1 MNVLS
6 LFDGLS
12 GGRVALDRAGLPITN
27 YYASEIDKYAIAV
40 SQANYPEIIRLGDV
54 KDWHDWN
61 IEMPDLIIAGS
72 PCQGF
77 SRAGKMLNF
86 NDSRSA
92 LFFTFLDILN
102 HYLDI
107 NPGLNFMLENVSM
120 KKEYIEIIS
129 EMLGVCPIKIDSALV
144 SGQRRTRYYWTNIGD
159 VKQPEDKEIMLNDVL
174 QNIDLSKF
182 MLSEKAVNYMNREV
196 SGGRN
201 HWDFKHHSDT
211 SNNKSACMVANLFKG
226 VPYNVLID
234 RRADG
239 SYVLNAP
246 EATKK
251 GYTEIE
257 DGDCFDATFPNSKT
271 RRGRNMKHKSN
282 CLTAGT
288 NMYMQYKHPLCRKFT
303 PIECER
309 LQTLPDNYTN
319 HVSDSQRYK
328 MIGNGWTIDVIAHIF
343 RMLKPQSN

>member
-12 GGRVALDRAGLPITN
+12 GGRIALDRAGIPVTN
-27 YYASEIDKYAIAV
+27 YYASEIDKHAQIV
-40 SQANYPEIIRLGDV
+40 SHANYPDIIRLGTVTGWRNWD
-54 KDWHDWN
+54 
-61 IEMPDLIIAGS
+61 IETPDLIIAGS

-86 NDSRSA
+86 NDPRSS

-102 HYLDI
+102 HYIDL
-107 NPGLNFMLENVSM
+107 NPNLEFMLENVSM
-120 KKEYIEIIS
+120 KKEYINIIT
-129 EMLGVCPIKIDSALV
+129 EMIGVCPIKIDSALV
-144 SGQRRTRYYWTNIGD
+144 SGQRRTRYYWTNIKN
-159 VKQPEDKEIMLNDVL
+159 VSQPDDRNILLKDILED
-174 QNIDLSKF
+174 IDLSEF
-182 MLSEKAVNYMNREV
+182 RHSEKAINYMNREV

-211 SNNKSACMVANLFKG
+211 DDEKSAHMVANLFKG

-234 RRADG
+234 RREDG
-239 SYVLNAP
+239 KFILKAP

-251 GYTEIE
+251 GFTEIE
-257 DGDCFDATFPNSKT
+257 DGDCFDATFPQSKT
-271 RRGRNMKHKSN
+271 RRGRNMKYKSN

-288 NMYMQYKHPLCRKFT
+288 NMYMKYEHPVCRKLT

-309 LQTLPDNYTN
+309 LQTIPDNYTSM
-319 HVSDSQRYK
+319 VSPTQRYK
-328 MIGNGWTIDVIAHIF
+328 MIGNGWTVDVIAHIF
-343 RMLKPQSN
+343 SYLESK